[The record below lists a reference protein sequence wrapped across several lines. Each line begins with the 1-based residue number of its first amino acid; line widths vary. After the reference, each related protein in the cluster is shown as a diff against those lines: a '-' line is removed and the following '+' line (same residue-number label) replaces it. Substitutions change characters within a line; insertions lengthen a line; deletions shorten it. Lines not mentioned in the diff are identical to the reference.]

1 MQGFVVND
9 AEVSDITSAYQL
21 SKKILLH
28 EDSTADTYSR
38 ALPNSCYLS
47 HLDLQFLQES
57 GDTADHTKISAFL
70 SWDDAGNDPMT
81 AESVGNEGWDGLTTS
96 SGETFLST
104 SIALNVWVT
113 RPAGQTT
120 SGKCYLHVRG
130 NKASTEFTLKKAR
143 LHWAVRAT
151 I

>member
-1 MQGFVVND
+1 MQGFIVND
-9 AEVSDITSAYQL
+9 AEVSDITSSYQL
-21 SKKILLH
+21 AKKILLH
-28 EDSTADTYSR
+28 EDSTADTYSK
-38 ALPNSCYLS
+38 AMPNSCYLS

-57 GDTADHTKISAFL
+57 GDSADHSKISAFL
-70 SWDDAGNDPMT
+70 SWDEDGNDPMT
-81 AESVGNEGWDGLTTS
+81 AESVGNEGWTGLTA
-96 SGETFLST
+96 SGGQNFLST
-104 SIALNVWVT
+104 CIALDVWVT

-143 LHWAVRAT
+143 LHWAVRET